1 MNYDLAIGLQDV
13 DNLKPS
19 KYFLNLINKEYTT
32 YEIIALLKDYYN
44 EINDFY
50 ICDIVSVR
58 IVELLN
64 EDSFELNYNYLKY
77 IHSYI
82 FQDVYDF
89 CGNFRKVN
97 ISKSEPILGGDTVA
111 YGDASKL
118 ELALQYDFEL
128 EELKN
133 YKEMN
138 NNEVIK
144 NIIDFT
150 SRIWQDHPFMEGN
163 TRTVSIF
170 VIKYLESL
178 GFKLNYKPFIES
190 SNYFRN
196 ALVRSVYFN
205 RYLNI
210 KEDKIYLEKFFENL
224 LLGKN
229 YDLHSS
235 DLVVKE
241 LFDDVKKK

>member
-1 MNYDLAIGLQDV
+1 MKYDLAIGLQTV
-13 DNLKPS
+13 DNLEPS
-19 KYFLNLINKEYTT
+19 KYFLDLINKNYTT
-32 YEIIALLKDYYN
+32 SELITLLKDYYN
-44 EINDFY
+44 EVNDFY
-50 ICDIVSVR
+50 ICDIVSIR

-64 EDSFELNYNYLKY
+64 EDSFEFNYNYLKY

-89 CGNFRKVN
+89 CGNFRKVD

-111 YGDASKL
+111 YGEASKL

-163 TRTVSIF
+163 TRTISIF
-170 VIKYLESL
+170 IIKYLEVL

-190 SNYFRN
+190 SDYFRN
-196 ALVRSVYFN
+196 ALVRSNYYN
-205 RYLNI
+205 RYMNI
-210 KEDKIYLEKFFENL
+210 DCDNSYLVKFFENL
-224 LLGKN
+224 VLNKN
-229 YDLHSS
+229 NNLQNSE
-235 DLVVKE
+235 LIIKE
-241 LFDDVKKK
+241 LLD

>member
-32 YEIIALLKDYYN
+32 FEIIALLKNYYN

-163 TRTVSIF
+163 TRTISIF
-170 VIKYLESL
+170 IIKYLEVL
-178 GFKLNYKPFIES
+178 GFKLNYKPFVES
-190 SNYFRN
+190 SKYFRN
-196 ALVRSVYFN
+196 ALVRSNYYN
-205 RYLNI
+205 KYMNIDCDNSYLV
-210 KEDKIYLEKFFENL
+210 KFFENL
-224 LLGKN
+224 VLNKN
-229 YDLHSS
+229 NSLQNNE
-235 DLVVKE
+235 LVIKE
-241 LFDDVKKK
+241 LLD